1 MALAAKLK
9 ELRIKHKKSLQEVAD
24 EVRASKAHIWDLETG
39 KSKNPSLEL
48 LVKLAKCFKVSV
60 ADLVGEKSNKQR
72 RRTTNS
78 SYVPRVKRADPQRSR
93 SNSDDDGSSEG
104 SQKIAAER
112 CT

>member
-60 ADLVGEKSNKQR
+60 ADLVGENPTSKGDEPQIQAMYRELKELTPKDREAIQMMMDHLKDR
-72 RRTTNS
+72 KNS
-78 SYVPRVKRADPQRSR
+78 
-93 SNSDDDGSSEG
+93 G
-104 SQKIAAER
+104 
-112 CT
+112 